1 MLGFGVDSHMTGGCF
16 VAVVERGGSGGG
28 VRVGFCSRKSADNLV
43 LIFSSS
49 YFLVIN
55 VRSFS
60 KECMAKVAVV
70 EPMKAK
76 TFAVGRSQS
85 DIMTKRRTPS
95 ELRVFAN
102 AFILIF
108 FFFFMIS
115 RQSNPCHN
123 FILILS
129 FFPLLMEVVLA
140 LIYSGNPIF
149 TRLFDLARGHKKPE
163 SLRGPKYIDTR
174 VDEVY
179 TARKFGDKWRMP
191 SEKEKTKDSA
201 LSIEKTDSDDAR
213 NSCTSGSAVLIGKS
227 INDKTSHN
235 LEKCSRNTFL
245 TVKQL
250 SLGDERVQGP
260 PNIDM
265 VTFNECSLD
274 KALRGLTVREVIHN
288 SAFSTEFSGKHGVP
302 PSLSSRKF
310 NSEFCLPGHKSPLD
324 FTLKTALRLV
334 SSSSV
339 KWCHKLSASW
349 VYSDAIQYHDAF
361 DVCYTKALNTWT
373 YPQSSLPSSVVSAM
387 SFTSSQAVHTTQFV
401 AMFVGGQFLEKK
413 KRSINAYISQST
425 TGLRS
430 LLREH
435 DVAFSMPLCHSE
447 AEQAAE
453 DDLVELSEIE
463 NQSLGRIYIE
473 RRLFWLGQML
483 FSQQFF
489 S

>member
-28 VRVGFCSRKSADNLV
+28 GGALQLTSV
-43 LIFSSS
+43 L
-49 YFLVIN
+49 L
-55 VRSFS
+55 S
-60 KECMAKVAVV
+60 KACMAKVAVV

-95 ELRVFAN
+95 ELRVFLPMLS
-102 AFILIF
+102 FSYF
-108 FFFFMIS
+108 FFFFPMIS

-140 LIYSGNPIF
+140 LIYSGK
-149 TRLFDLARGHKKPE
+149 AQKPE

-191 SEKEKTKDSA
+191 SEKEKAKDSA
-201 LSIEKTDSDDAR
+201 LSIEKTDRYNQHPTSIKSYGDAKSLISR
-213 NSCTSGSAVLIGKS
+213 SAVLIGKS

-250 SLGDERVQGP
+250 SLGDERVQGL

-265 VTFNECSLD
+265 VTFNECSL
-274 KALRGLTVREVIHN
+274 KSFIIL
-288 SAFSTEFSGKHGVP
+288 
-302 PSLSSRKF
+302 PSQQSFVGSMVSRHLSSRKF

-387 SFTSSQAVHTTQFV
+387 SFTSSQAGFLLCFKR
-401 AMFVGGQFLEKK
+401 ASAKLSLYLAASWSELRPGMFSAAGDDPNDLLFILWHQCIFSFNIQAV
-413 KRSINAYISQST
+413 KREYAH
-425 TGLRS
+425 L
-430 LLREH
+430 
-435 DVAFSMPLCHSE
+435 
-447 AEQAAE
+447 
-453 DDLVELSEIE
+453 
-463 NQSLGRIYIE
+463 
-473 RRLFWLGQML
+473 
-483 FSQQFF
+483 
-489 S
+489 

>member
-1 MLGFGVDSHMTGGCF
+1 MAKGPRMGSRMLGFGVDSHMTGGCF
-16 VAVVERGGSGGG
+16 VAVVERGGVGGALQLT
-28 VRVGFCSRKSADNLV
+28 SV
-43 LIFSSS
+43 L
-49 YFLVIN
+49 L
-55 VRSFS
+55 S

-425 TGLRS
+425 TGLRCS
-430 LLREH
+430 
-435 DVAFSMPLCHSE
+435 FSMPLCHSE